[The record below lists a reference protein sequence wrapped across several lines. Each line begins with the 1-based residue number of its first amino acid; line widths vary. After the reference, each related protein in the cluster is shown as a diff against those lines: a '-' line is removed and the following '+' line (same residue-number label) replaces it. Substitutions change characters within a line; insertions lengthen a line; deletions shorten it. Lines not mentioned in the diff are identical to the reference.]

1 MIIFTKPKVE
11 EYIPEP
17 GLSGAYKAI
26 EFAGRI
32 CTGTTPKSD
41 SDGKEFTQRMI
52 DSVPMHGRPLEFGSI
67 YLLINDVNIVDRY
80 KNNPYSRVNVF
91 ENDTNFYITTTMRV
105 IAENNWY
112 SDLDYSVSQ
121 EDHPGKFIL
130 RKYLLW
136 DISRGIAD
144 EFRTHCSISTLM
156 QSTRY
161 CNYTRPRFGSCLKIT
176 TPTWLINQW
185 QTEFATEFPEEA
197 LADYIKTSGTIN
209 INIKEYLD
217 SLINSEIH
225 YNQLI
230 ANGMKPEYA
239 RGVLPLDTRTILFQC
254 GYENDWEHFF
264 FLRIGNGAHPDSTYI
279 AAKAND
285 ILKLRKDIL

>member
-52 DSVPMHGRPLEFGSI
+52 DSVPMHGRPLEFGPI

-80 KNNPYSRVNVF
+80 KNNPYSRVNAF

-112 SDLDYSVSQ
+112 SDLDYSVNQ
-121 EDHPGKFIL
+121 EDYPGKFVL

-185 QTEFATEFPEEA
+185 QTEFAQEIQDETTA
-197 LADYIKTSGTIN
+197 NCIKASGTIN

-264 FLRIGNGAHPDSTYI
+264 FLRIGNGAHPDATYI
-279 AAKAND
+279 ATKAND